1 MGGLPVRSG
10 CENRET
16 ENSYE
21 SKSVGKKDL

>member
-1 MGGLPVRSG
+1 MGGLSVRSG

-21 SKSVGKKDL
+21 SKSIGKKDL

>member
-1 MGGLPVRSG
+1 MGGLPVGTG

-21 SKSVGKKDL
+21 SQSIGKKDL